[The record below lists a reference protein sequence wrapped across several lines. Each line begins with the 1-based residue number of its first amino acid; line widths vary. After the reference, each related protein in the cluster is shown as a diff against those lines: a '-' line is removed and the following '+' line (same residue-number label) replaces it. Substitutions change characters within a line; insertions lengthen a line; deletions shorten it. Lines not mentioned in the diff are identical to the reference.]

1 MPVGYFYW
9 DMTPVMLSS
18 GDEQRGEAA
27 GEGDQGGAGGDVLR
41 RGGQGRDD
49 WISHNIV
56 TGGGN
61 VTDPDQ

>member
-1 MPVGYFYW
+1 M
-9 DMTPVMLSS
+9 MLSS

-41 RGGQGRDD
+41 RGGQGRDN